1 MDNLGENNVISNENS
16 IGNYVL
22 VKSKKKKNK
31 RRTNVPLFDLDE
43 FLCRQKLPLPKK
55 KHKIDEKNFKIPDFD
70 GYNEFV
76 EVNYY
81 IPQLKAICK
90 HYSLKQ
96 NGNKNELM
104 TRVYNFLYYSK
115 SASIIQRNLRKFLL
129 KTYKKIKGE
138 GLFKRS
144 LCINDNDFFTLDPV
158 NEIPVNQ
165 FISIKEDGKNYGFD
179 ICSLYNLFQKNKLKF
194 KEVKIH
200 NPYTRQE
207 IPKRVFLCMKRI
219 KRIANV
225 LGLPVELK
233 IEEENTYGD
242 KEFQFSQRVFK
253 VFQLMDAL
261 GNYTDINWFTS
272 LDFNSNVKFFREIQD
287 IWNYRS
293 QLTIDKKREIC
304 PPFGNPFY
312 NLNIDVN
319 NVHLLSLEKIKKVN
333 IHLMEEL
340 VYTSN
345 NEQSKA
351 LGVWIVLTGLT
362 LVSNA
367 AAIAL
372 PWLYES
378 VS

>member
-1 MDNLGENNVISNENS
+1 MDILGENNEINENNTN
-16 IGNYVL
+16 NYV
-22 VKSKKKKNK
+22 VIKTRKKKNK
-31 RRTNVPLFDLDE
+31 RRLSINNFDLDE
-43 FLCRQKLPLPKK
+43 LLSREKLPISKK
-55 KHKIDEKNFKIPDFD
+55 RYKVDEKTFKIPNYDEYDKFI
-70 GYNEFV
+70 

-81 IPQLKAICK
+81 IPQLKVICK
-90 HYSLKQ
+90 HFSLKQ

-104 TRVYNFLYYSK
+104 TRIYNFLYYSK
-115 SASIIQRNLRKFLL
+115 FAIVIQRNMRHSLL
-129 KTYKKIKGE
+129 KKYKKLKGE
-138 GLFKRS
+138 ALFTRNK
-144 LCINDNDFFTLDPV
+144 CVNDSDFYSLDPV
-158 NEIPVNQ
+158 EEIPINQ
-165 FISIKEDGKNYGFD
+165 FISICEEGKHYGFD
-179 ICSLYNLFQKNKLKF
+179 ICSLYNLFHKNKLKF
-194 KEVKIH
+194 KDVKIN

-207 IPKRVFLCMKRI
+207 FPKRIFLNIKRI
-219 KRIANV
+219 KRIGKLLN
-225 LGLPVELK
+225 LPVELK
-233 IEEENTYGD
+233 IEEESNYED

-253 VFQLMDAL
+253 VFQLMDTL

-293 QLTIDKKREIC
+293 QLSNEKKREIC

-333 IHLMEEL
+333 CHLMEEL
-340 VYTSN
+340 IYTSN
-345 NEQSKA
+345 NEQSKS

-362 LVSNA
+362 LVNNA

-372 PWLYES
+372 PWLFES